1 MNVNKKL
8 ILLIAVFGFLAAGLK
23 AQESQL
29 PINPSLKQLIDFAL
43 QNKISVQTA
52 YLDER
57 IGEEEI
63 ASSLSGWLP
72 QVHANAGYNYQMQV
86 PSNVIGDQVIKMGQK
101 HSSSLAFQA
110 EQALL
115 RPDLMFAKKTADL
128 YRQNFQQ
135 VIEDEKIN
143 TVVQVSKAYF
153 DILTAE
159 EQIKIIKE
167 NIARLSRQLND
178 AKARYNTG
186 LVDKT
191 DFKRAQISL
200 NNAEADLKKL
210 SEQKTYKYNYLKY
223 LINSDPTVEID
234 LSPNKVEDLESQIHI
249 DTTEYLQTKS
259 RIEYKQL
266 LTQKELQKANTQYA
280 RWNFLPRL
288 SAFANYQMDFRNNT
302 FSKVYSNS
310 YPSSVLGLSLSIPI
324 FQGGKR
330 THDIRKS
337 QLQEERID
345 WEIQNLENNIQTEYS
360 AALTNYKTSVVD
372 WKNAKLNVDLSEE
385 VYNTIKLQYDE
396 GIKTYL
402 DLMTAETDL
411 RTSQI
416 NYLNALYTILS
427 SKIDVQK
434 SLGNITFD

>member
-1 MNVNKKL
+1 MNFTKK
-8 ILLIAVFGFLAAGLK
+8 ITLLISLLGIFALSTK
-23 AQESQL
+23 AQNSQL
-29 PINPSLKQLIDFAL
+29 SVNPTLNELIDFAL
-43 QNKISVQTA
+43 KNKISLQQT

-72 QVHANAGYNYQMQV
+72 QINANAGYNYYMQI
-86 PSNVIGDQVIKMGQK
+86 PSNVLGGEVIKMGQK
-101 HSSSLAFQA
+101 HSSSVSFQA
-110 EQALL
+110 DQAIIDPELFL
-115 RPDLMFAKKTADL
+115 ASKSSDL
-128 YRQNFQQ
+128 YRESYKQL
-135 VIEDEKIN
+135 IENERIN

-153 DILTAE
+153 DILTTE
-159 EQIKIIKE
+159 EQVKIIKE
-167 NIARLSRQLND
+167 NIARLSKQLND
-178 AKARYNTG
+178 AQARYNTG

-200 NNAEADLKKL
+200 NNANADLKKL
-210 SEQKTYKYNYLKY
+210 NEQKAYKYDYLKF
-223 LINSDPTVEID
+223 LINTDPNVDID
-234 LSPNKVEDLESQIHI
+234 LSPNDTEDLENEIHL
-249 DTTEYLQTKS
+249 DTTQSLNTES
-259 RIEYKQL
+259 RIEFQQI

-280 RWNFLPRL
+280 KWNFLPRL

-302 FSKVYSNS
+302 FSKVYSRNF
-310 YPSSVLGLSLSIPI
+310 PSSLLGLSLNFPI

-330 THDIRKS
+330 VHEIRKS
-337 QLQEERID
+337 RLQEERLD
-345 WEIQNLENNIQTEYS
+345 LDMQALENDIQTEYS
-360 AALTNYKTSVVD
+360 AALTNYKSSIVD
-372 WKNAKLNVDLSEE
+372 WKNARENVDLSEE

-416 NYLNALYTILS
+416 NYLNALYTILA

>member
-1 MNVNKKL
+1 MNVNKKI
-8 ILLIAVFGFLAAGLK
+8 ILLIAVFGFLAPGLK
-23 AQESQL
+23 AQERQL
-29 PINPSLKQLIDFAL
+29 PINPSLNELIDFAL

-72 QVHANAGYNYQMQV
+72 QINANAGYNYQMQV

-128 YRQNFQQ
+128 YRENFQQ
-135 VIEDEKIN
+135 VIENEKIN

-191 DFKRAQISL
+191 DFKRAQI
-200 NNAEADLKKL
+200 
-210 SEQKTYKYNYLKY
+210 
-223 LINSDPTVEID
+223 
-234 LSPNKVEDLESQIHI
+234 
-249 DTTEYLQTKS
+249 
-259 RIEYKQL
+259 
-266 LTQKELQKANTQYA
+266 
-280 RWNFLPRL
+280 
-288 SAFANYQMDFRNNT
+288 
-302 FSKVYSNS
+302 
-310 YPSSVLGLSLSIPI
+310 
-324 FQGGKR
+324 
-330 THDIRKS
+330 
-337 QLQEERID
+337 
-345 WEIQNLENNIQTEYS
+345 
-360 AALTNYKTSVVD
+360 
-372 WKNAKLNVDLSEE
+372 
-385 VYNTIKLQYDE
+385 
-396 GIKTYL
+396 
-402 DLMTAETDL
+402 
-411 RTSQI
+411 
-416 NYLNALYTILS
+416 
-427 SKIDVQK
+427 
-434 SLGNITFD
+434 

>member
-1 MNVNKKL
+1 MNVNKKI
-8 ILLIAVFGFLAAGLK
+8 ILLIGVLGFMAFGLK
-23 AQESQL
+23 AQERQL
-29 PINPSLKQLIDFAL
+29 PINPSLNELIDFAL

-72 QVHANAGYNYQMQV
+72 QINANAGYNYQMQI

-128 YRQNFQQ
+128 YRENFQQ
-135 VIEDEKIN
+135 IIEDEKIN

-200 NNAEADLKKL
+200 NNAHADLKKL
-210 SEQKTYKYNYLKY
+210 NEQKTYKYNYLKY
-223 LINSDPTVEID
+223 LINTDPLVEID
-234 LSPNKVEDLESQIHI
+234 LSPNKVEDLEGQIHL
-249 DTTEYLQTKS
+249 DTTEYLQTNS

-266 LTQKELQKANTQYA
+266 LTQKELQKANTQYE

-302 FSKVYSNS
+302 FSEVYSKS
-310 YPSSVLGLSLSIPI
+310 FPSSVLGLSLNIPI

-330 THDIRKS
+330 VHDIRKS

-360 AALTNYKTSVVD
+360 AALTNYKASVVD
-372 WKNAKLNVDLSEE
+372 WKNAKQNVDLSEE

>member
-1 MNVNKKL
+1 MNFTRK
-8 ILLIAVFGFLAAGLK
+8 ITLLISLLGIFALNTK
-23 AQESQL
+23 AQNSQL
-29 PINPSLKQLIDFAL
+29 SVNPTLNELIDFAL
-43 QNKISVQTA
+43 KNKISLQQT

-72 QVHANAGYNYQMQV
+72 QINANAGYNYYMQI
-86 PSNVIGDQVIKMGQK
+86 PSNVLGGEVIKMGQK
-101 HSSSLAFQA
+101 HSSSISFQA
-110 EQALL
+110 DQAIIDPALFL
-115 RPDLMFAKKTADL
+115 ASKSSDL
-128 YRQNFQQ
+128 YRQSYKQL
-135 VIEDEKIN
+135 IENEKIN

-153 DILTAE
+153 DILTTE
-159 EQIKIIKE
+159 EQIKIVKE
-167 NIARLSRQLND
+167 NIARLSKQLND
-178 AKARYNTG
+178 AQARYNTG

-200 NNAEADLKKL
+200 NNANADLKKIN
-210 SEQKTYKYNYLKY
+210 EQKVYKYDYLKF
-223 LINSDPTVEID
+223 LINTDPNIEID
-234 LSPNKVEDLESQIHI
+234 LSPNDTEDLENEIHL
-249 DTTEYLQTKS
+249 DTTQSLHTES
-259 RIEYKQL
+259 RIEYQQI
-266 LTQKELQKANTQYA
+266 LTQKELQKASTQYA
-280 RWNFLPRL
+280 KWNFLPRL

-302 FSKVYSNS
+302 FSKVYSRNF
-310 YPSSVLGLSLSIPI
+310 PSSLLGLSLSFPI

-330 THDIRKS
+330 VHEIRKS
-337 QLQEERID
+337 RLQEERLD
-345 WEIQNLENNIQTEYS
+345 WDMRALENDIQTEYS
-360 AALTNYKTSVVD
+360 AALTNYKSSIVD
-372 WKNAKLNVDLSEE
+372 WKNARENVDLSEE

-416 NYLNALYTILS
+416 NYLNALYAILA